1 MKFYQAEMELLEF
14 CKHPHTLKEWAEY
27 GINQV
32 NHNNKQY
39 YDGGLNGEPHQFGDE
54 NPNTLLELDY
64 LDKDEDGYT
73 VAFLKDKDNH
83 A

>member
-1 MKFYQAEMELLEF
+1 MKYYQAEMELLEF

-32 NHNNKQY
+32 NYNDKQY

-54 NPNTLLELDY
+54 DPNTFLELDY
-64 LDKDEDGYT
+64 LDTDEDGYRK
-73 VAFLKDKDNH
+73 AILKK
-83 A
+83 AQ